1 MPLNDKWEVREE
13 LVFAL
18 DAGNLVCNDVLRG
31 GDVIG
36 EEADGIVD
44 HKAALEAPQCAPHW
58 GVFAGLLGPGF
69 ADGIVT

>member
-1 MPLNDKWEVREE
+1 MRLNDKWEVREE

-44 HKAALEAPQCAPHW
+44 HKSALEASQCAPHR
-58 GVFAGLLGPGF
+58 GVFTDLLVPGF
-69 ADGIVT
+69 SNGIVT